1 MKNKTHQWYLNK
13 YSGCWAKAKLIL
25 KLISNSVCPK
35 ALFRSLASCPDEQQN
50 QSPETCWVE
59 IFQQCH
65 LPSTCC
71 GTRRSQSKSPLGSI
85 AQLDRIIR
93 QMSQAICCST
103 GHAHLAWY
111 ACSDICILATKW
123 DAGCWGIQNSLRTAL
138 NLLHQIVLLSES
150 PASDF
155 LVSARDTGCYSACAG
170 CLSINQALADL

>member
-13 YSGCWAKAKLIL
+13 YSSYWAKAKWIL

-35 ALFRSLASCPDEQQN
+35 ALFRREVLHPALMSNKTRVLW
-50 QSPETCWVE
+50 TCWV

-65 LPSTCC
+65 LPAPCC

-85 AQLDRIIR
+85 AQLDRINR

-123 DAGCWGIQNSLRTAL
+123 DAAIWGIQNSLRAAL
-138 NLLHQIVLLSES
+138 NLLHQIVLLSKS
-150 PASDF
+150 PAWGKRLS
-155 LVSARDTGCYSACAG
+155 
-170 CLSINQALADL
+170 CLS